1 MDKKFNTVIVAEKPS
16 QAKDYA
22 QALGIKSTN
31 DGYYELKDSE
41 FFDNAVVT
49 YASGHL
55 VEMLTPDKYE
65 QPINAWNIENLPFFP
80 KNYEFDV
87 TKGKTK
93 QFNIIKRLLKNCNQI
108 INATDYGREGS
119 NIFYSILNKAN
130 ISDKPILRYAN
141 GSLVHDDIRKQFK
154 NLESNTKDILMFKEA
169 KTRQVSDWL
178 VGMNL
183 TSLYT
188 NIFRKKGINE
198 VFSVGRV
205 QTPTLYLIY
214 ERQYEIEN
222 FESKPFYEL
231 EGLFESKNGNYK
243 GKAKIKTYNQ
253 NEIQQIIQKHN
264 LNQANKGFIQKIDTK
279 EKRSKSPKLFSL
291 SLLQQKVSDV
301 YKYSAKE
308 TLNIAQSL
316 YDKKILTYPRTDT
329 PQITHGEFDYLRNNL
344 EKFKATYN
352 LNFENGYTEPRD
364 AYVVDKVEEHHAIIP
379 TNQLP
384 SEAAL
389 KGLNEKERNVL
400 NLVVKTTLAMFAE
413 DYVYDETKIET
424 NVNDLIFYTTGKI
437 EKNKGWK
444 LIFGN
449 TQNKTDKDSDKDK
462 RLPPLEKD
470 ESVGAEIKQ
479 TEGKTK
485 PPQYYSD
492 KDLIQVM
499 TNIGNRLDDVESKEI
514 LNETKGLGTE
524 ATRAD
529 VIEGLLK
536 RGYIEVK
543 KHRYHVTSKG
553 IALCSAIKG
562 TLLASPE
569 MTANWEMHLKEIGTG
584 NRDPNKFIQTTQKF
598 INKELSLY
606 EEKLN
611 NAQTNNI
618 VQTVKSEKEIGNC
631 PNCKEG
637 KIVSYGKVLKCTDCN
652 QVFFPNFF
660 KKKLT
665 ENQVKEIINNG
676 KTKNKLK
683 LQKKDG
689 NTYEAYLKLEKDSNK
704 DMYIYKQ
711 SFN

>member
-1 MDKKFNTVIVAEKPS
+1 MSKNYNTVIVAEKPS
-16 QAKDYA
+16 QAKEYA

-31 DGYYELKDSE
+31 DGYYELKESE
-41 FFDNAVVT
+41 FFNNAVVT

-55 VEMLTPDKYE
+55 VEMLTPEKYK
-65 QPINAWNIENLPFFP
+65 QPINAWQLDNLPFFP
-80 KNYEFDV
+80 KDYEFDV

-93 QFNIIKRLLKNCNQI
+93 QFNIIKRLLKDCDQI

-130 ISDKPILRYAN
+130 ILDKPILRYAN

-154 NLESNTKDILMFKEA
+154 NLESNEKDLLMYKEA
-169 KTRQVSDWL
+169 KTRQISDWL

-214 ERQYEIEN
+214 ERQYDIEN
-222 FESKPFYEL
+222 FQSKPFYEL
-231 EGLFESKNGNYK
+231 EGLFESENGEYK
-243 GKAKIKTYNQ
+243 GKAKIKTYDQ
-253 NEIQQIIQKHN
+253 NEIQQIVQKHN
-264 LNQANKGFIQKIDTK
+264 LNQENKGFIQSIETK

-329 PQITHGEFDYLRNNL
+329 PQITHGEFDYLRD
-344 EKFKATYN
+344 N
-352 LNFENGYTEPRD
+352 LNNYKSTYGLEFNVGYTEARQ
-364 AYVVDKVEEHHAIIP
+364 AYVVNKVEEHHAIIP
-379 TNQLP
+379 TNQIP
-384 SEAAL
+384 TNATL
-389 KGLNEKERNVL
+389 KGLNEKEKNVL

-424 NVNDLIFYTTGKI
+424 NVNEYIFHTTGKI
-437 EKNKGWK
+437 ERNKGWK
-444 LIFGN
+444 SIFAN
-449 TQNKTDKDSDKDK
+449 EKEKNDKEKSI
-462 RLPPLEKD
+462 RLPQLEK
-470 ESVGAEIKQ
+470 EENVKANIKQ

-499 TNIGNRLDDVESKEI
+499 TNIGNRLEDEESKEI

-536 RGYIEVK
+536 RGYVEVI
-543 KHRYHVTSKG
+543 KHRYHVTAKG
-553 IALCSAIKG
+553 KALCSAIKG

-569 MTANWEMHLKEIGTG
+569 MTANWEKHLKEIGTG
-584 NRDPNKFIQTTQKF
+584 SREPNKFIKTTQSF
-598 INKELSLY
+598 ISKELSLY
-606 EEKLN
+606 DEKIN

-618 VQTVKSEKEIGNC
+618 VQVVRSEKEIGNC

-637 KIVSYGKVLKCTDCN
+637 IIVSYGKVLKCNDCD
-652 QVFFPNFF
+652 QVFYHNFF
-660 KKKLT
+660 KKKLSD
-665 ENQVKEIINNG
+665 NQVKELINNG
-676 KTKNKLK
+676 KTKKKLK
-683 LQKKDG
+683 LEKKDG
-689 NTYEAYLKLEKDSNK
+689 GTYEAYLKLEKDSNK

-711 SFN
+711 CFK